1 MSKLLDMFTQVRRTQ
16 GGSGMGFVGKSK
28 AATKPHAA
36 ALVVEMSEIDRESV
50 EAAIK
55 AGADGLL
62 FTWDGKDKG
71 EGEIETLKQAIDA
84 ATTSDEKI
92 VCGLQ
97 VTGGWDKLE
106 RESMERF
113 KDVGVEYV
121 VLPLQA
127 PARLLALKVK
137 DLDLVVTVPMR
148 EGEMYP
154 LFIRNLTAFDNI
166 TAVRLDFWLTDEI
179 GTMTIED
186 ALHYRAVREAVRFP
200 ALLNVRGNMNAADAY
215 TLVTLGAQA
224 VVLSAGDM
232 GAKTQKQIKALRELL
247 EKVHAE
253 EKEKEKE
260 KNTPTLLGRTSAPA
274 PGTLN

>member
-1 MSKLLDMFTQVRRTQ
+1 MSKLLDMFTQVRRAQ
-16 GGSGMGFVGKSK
+16 GGSGIGFVGKSK
-28 AATKPHAA
+28 AATNPRAA
-36 ALVVEMSEIDRESV
+36 ALVVELGEIDQESA

-62 FTWDGKDKG
+62 FTWDGKG
-71 EGEIETLKQAIDA
+71 ESESEFEKLKQVIDA

-106 RESMERF
+106 RESIERF
-113 KDVGVEYV
+113 RDAGVVYI

-154 LFIRNLTAFDNI
+154 IFIRNLMAFDNI

-179 GTMTIED
+179 GTMSIED

-200 ALLNVRGNMNAADAY
+200 ALLNVR
-215 TLVTLGAQA
+215 
-224 VVLSAGDM
+224 
-232 GAKTQKQIKALRELL
+232 
-247 EKVHAE
+247 
-253 EKEKEKE
+253 
-260 KNTPTLLGRTSAPA
+260 
-274 PGTLN
+274 

>member
-1 MSKLLDMFTQVRRTQ
+1 
-16 GGSGMGFVGKSK
+16 MGFVGKSK
-28 AATKPHAA
+28 AATKPHSA

-71 EGEIETLKQAIDA
+71 ESDIEPLKQAIDA
-84 ATTSDEKI
+84 ATTSGEKI

-106 RESMERF
+106 REDMERF
-113 KDVGVEYV
+113 KEAGVEYV
-121 VLPLQA
+121 VLPFQA

-154 LFIRNLTAFDNI
+154 LFIRNLTAFDTI

-179 GTMTIED
+179 GTMNIED
-186 ALHYRAVREAVRFP
+186 VLHYRAVREAVRFP
-200 ALLNVRGNMNAADAY
+200 ALLSVRGNMNAADAY
-215 TLVTLGAQA
+215 TLATLGAQA
-224 VVLSAGDM
+224 VVLSTGDM
-232 GAKTQKQIKALRELL
+232 GTKTQKQIKALCELL
-247 EKVHAE
+247 EKVYAE
-253 EKEKEKE
+253 EKEKEKD
-260 KNTPTLLGRTSAPA
+260 TPTLLGRTSAPA
-274 PGTLN
+274 PGALN

>member
-1 MSKLLDMFTQVRRTQ
+1 MSKLLDMFTQVRRAQ
-16 GGSGMGFVGKSK
+16 GGSGIGFVGKSK
-28 AATKPHAA
+28 AATKPRVA
-36 ALVVEMSEIDRESV
+36 ALVVELSEIDKESA

-62 FTWDGKDKG
+62 FTWDGKG
-71 EGEIETLKQAIDA
+71 ESEIEKLKQVIDA

-97 VTGGWDKLE
+97 ITGGWDKLE
-106 RESMERF
+106 RESIERF
-113 KDVGVEYV
+113 RDAGVIYI

-154 LFIRNLTAFDNI
+154 IFIRNLTAFDNI

-179 GTMTIED
+179 GTTSIED

-200 ALLNVRGNMNAADAY
+200 ALLNVRGNLNEADAY
-215 TLVTLGAQA
+215 TLVTLGVQA
-224 VVLSAGDM
+224 VVLSASDM
-232 GAKTQKQIKALRELL
+232 GTKTQKQIKALRELL

-253 EKEKEKE
+253 EKEKEK
-260 KNTPTLLGRTSAPA
+260 NTPTLLGRTSAPA
-274 PGTLN
+274 PGPLS

>member
-1 MSKLLDMFTQVRRTQ
+1 MSKLLDMFTQVRRAQ
-16 GGSGMGFVGKSK
+16 GGSGIGFVGKSK
-28 AATKPHAA
+28 AATKPRAA
-36 ALVVEMSEIDRESV
+36 ALVVEMSGIDRESV
-50 EAAIK
+50 ETAIK

-71 EGEIETLKQAIDA
+71 ENEIETLKQAIEA
-84 ATTSDEKI
+84 ATASDEKI

-97 VTGGWDKLE
+97 VTGSWDKLE
-106 RESMERF
+106 REDMERF
-113 KDVGVEYV
+113 KGAGVEYI

-154 LFIRNLTAFDNI
+154 LFIRNLTAFDTI

-186 ALHYRAVREAVRFP
+186 VLHYRAVREALRFP
-200 ALLNVRGNMNAADAY
+200 ALLNVRGNTNAADAY

-224 VVLSAGDM
+224 VVLSTGDM
-232 GAKTQKQIKALRELL
+232 GTKTQKQIKTLRELL

-253 EKEKEKE
+253 EKEKD
-260 KNTPTLLGRTSAPA
+260 TPTLLGRTGAPA
-274 PGTLN
+274 PGALN

>member
-1 MSKLLDMFTQVRRTQ
+1 MSKLLDMFTQVRRAQ
-16 GGSGMGFVGKSK
+16 GGSGIGFVGKNK
-28 AATKPHAA
+28 AATKPRAA

-62 FTWDGKDKG
+62 FTWDGKEKG
-71 EGEIETLKQAIDA
+71 ESEIETLKQAIDV

-97 VTGGWDKLE
+97 ISGGWDKLE
-106 RESMERF
+106 RESMEHF
-113 KDVGVEYV
+113 KDAGVEYV

-232 GAKTQKQIKALRELL
+232 GTKTQKQIKALRELL

-253 EKEKEKE
+253 EKDKE
-260 KNTPTLLGRTSAPA
+260 KNIPTLLGRTSTPA

>member
-1 MSKLLDMFTQVRRTQ
+1 MSKLLDMFTQVRRAQ
-16 GGSGMGFVGKSK
+16 GGSGIGFVGKSK
-28 AATKPHAA
+28 AATKPRAA
-36 ALVVEMSEIDRESV
+36 ALLVELGEIDGESA
-50 EAAIK
+50 EGAIK

-62 FTWDGKDKG
+62 FTWDGKS
-71 EGEIETLKQAIDA
+71 EIEKLKQVIDSA
-84 ATTSDEKI
+84 QTVDEKI

-97 VTGGWDKLE
+97 ITGGWDKLD
-106 RESMERF
+106 RENFERF
-113 KDVGVEYV
+113 RDAGAEYL

-148 EGEMYP
+148 EGELYP
-154 LFIRNLTAFDNI
+154 IYMRNLTAFDNI

-200 ALLNVRGNMNAADAY
+200 ALLNVRGNLNEADAF
-215 TLVTLGAQA
+215 TLFTLGVQA
-224 VVLSAGDM
+224 VMLSTSDVGT
-232 GAKTQKQIKALRELL
+232 KTQKQIKALRELL

-253 EKEKEKE
+253 EKEKEKD
-260 KNTPTLLGRTSAPA
+260 TPMLLGRTSAPA
-274 PGTLN
+274 PGPLS

>member
-1 MSKLLDMFTQVRRTQ
+1 MSKLLDMFTQVRRAQ
-16 GGSGMGFVGKSK
+16 GGSGIGFVGKSK
-28 AATKPHAA
+28 AAMKPRAA
-36 ALVVEMSEIDRESV
+36 ALVVELGEIDGESA

-62 FTWDGKDKG
+62 LTWDGKG
-71 EGEIETLKQAIDA
+71 ESEIEKLKQVIDA
-84 ATTSDEKI
+84 AKTSEEKI

-97 VTGGWDKLE
+97 ITGGWDKLE
-106 RESMERF
+106 RESIERF
-113 KDVGVEYV
+113 RDAGVEYI

-127 PARLLALKVK
+127 PARLLALKIK

-154 LFIRNLTAFDNI
+154 IFIRNLTAFDNI

-186 ALHYRAVREAVRFP
+186 ALRYRAVREAVRFP
-200 ALLNVRGNMNAADAY
+200 TLLNVRGNLNEADAY
-215 TLVTLGAQA
+215 TLLTLGVQA
-224 VVLSAGDM
+224 VVLSASDM
-232 GAKTQKQIKALRELL
+232 GTKTQKQIKALRELL

-253 EKEKEKE
+253 EKEKEK
-260 KNTPTLLGRTSAPA
+260 NPPMLLGRTSAPA
-274 PGTLN
+274 PGPLS

>member
-36 ALVVEMSEIDRESV
+36 ALVVEMSEI
-50 EAAIK
+50 
-55 AGADGLL
+55 
-62 FTWDGKDKG
+62 
-71 EGEIETLKQAIDA
+71 ETLKQARNA

-154 LFIRNLTAFDNI
+154 LFI
-166 TAVRLDFWLTDEI
+166 
-179 GTMTIED
+179 
-186 ALHYRAVREAVRFP
+186 
-200 ALLNVRGNMNAADAY
+200 
-215 TLVTLGAQA
+215 
-224 VVLSAGDM
+224 
-232 GAKTQKQIKALRELL
+232 
-247 EKVHAE
+247 
-253 EKEKEKE
+253 
-260 KNTPTLLGRTSAPA
+260 
-274 PGTLN
+274 

>member
-1 MSKLLDMFTQVRRTQ
+1 MSKLLDMFTQVRRAQ

-28 AATKPHAA
+28 AATKPRAA

-71 EGEIETLKQAIDA
+71 ENEIETLKQALDA

-113 KDVGVEYV
+113 KDAGVEYV

-127 PARLLALKVK
+127 PARLLALEVK
-137 DLDLVVTVPMR
+137 DLDLIVTVPMR

-154 LFIRNLTAFDNI
+154 LFIRNLTAFENI

-247 EKVHAE
+247 EKVRAE
-253 EKEKEKE
+253 EKEKE

>member
-1 MSKLLDMFTQVRRTQ
+1 MSKLLDMFTQVRRAQ
-16 GGSGMGFVGKSK
+16 GGSGIGFVGKSK
-28 AATKPHAA
+28 AATKPRAA
-36 ALVVEMSEIDRESV
+36 ALVVEMSGIDRESV
-50 EAAIK
+50 ETAIK

-71 EGEIETLKQAIDA
+71 ENEIETLKQAIEA
-84 ATTSDEKI
+84 ATASDEKI

-97 VTGGWDKLE
+97 VTGSWDKLE
-106 RESMERF
+106 REDMERF
-113 KDVGVEYV
+113 KGAGVEYI

-154 LFIRNLTAFDNI
+154 LFIRNLTAFDTI

-186 ALHYRAVREAVRFP
+186 VLHYRAVREALRFP
-200 ALLNVRGNMNAADAY
+200 ALLNVRGNTNAADAY

-224 VVLSAGDM
+224 VVLSTGDM
-232 GAKTQKQIKALRELL
+232 GTKTQKQIKTLRELL

-253 EKEKEKE
+253 EKEKEKD
-260 KNTPTLLGRTSAPA
+260 TPTLLGRTSAPA

>member
-1 MSKLLDMFTQVRRTQ
+1 MSKLLDMFTQVRRAQ
-16 GGSGMGFVGKSK
+16 GGSGMGFVGKNK
-28 AATKPHAA
+28 AATKPRAA
-36 ALVVEMSEIDRESV
+36 ALVVEMSEIDRESA

-62 FTWDGKDKG
+62 FTWDGKDTG
-71 EGEIETLKQAIDA
+71 ESEIETLKQVIDA
-84 ATTSDEKI
+84 ASTSDEKI

-97 VTGGWDKLE
+97 VSGGWDKLE

-113 KDVGVEYV
+113 KYAGVEYV

-154 LFIRNLTAFDNI
+154 LFIRNLTAFENI

-232 GAKTQKQIKALRELL
+232 GTKMQKQIKALRELL

-253 EKEKEKE
+253 EKEKEKD
-260 KNTPTLLGRTSAPA
+260 TPTLLGRTSAPA